1 MGRACAS
8 IAQYDDTYVEELK
21 SRVGTGEGVSGSV
34 IWGGVGGD
42 GKHDTTEMFR
52 TCGRMVAGK
61 PSEESQASL
70 PENVR
75 VRVRSLTKLMSQEYN
90 VHNLIRQVA
99 EGSTSLILDRTRE
112 FRMRFRLAS
121 VPLGWATLI
130 PAFHLPEP
138 LPSTSTP
145 PIKRIYTLHFPRSQI
160 DFAIGP
166 GAAIHQ
172 ILA

>member
-42 GKHDTTEMFR
+42 GKHDTTKMFR
-52 TCGRMVAGK
+52 TC
-61 PSEESQASL
+61 ASL